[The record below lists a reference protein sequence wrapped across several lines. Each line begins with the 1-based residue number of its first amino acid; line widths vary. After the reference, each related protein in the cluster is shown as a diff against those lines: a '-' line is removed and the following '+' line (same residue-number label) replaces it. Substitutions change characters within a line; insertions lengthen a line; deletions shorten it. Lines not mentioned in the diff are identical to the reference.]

1 MVCQAST
8 GGYHT
13 ELCSQVLGPAA
24 QERHGPDIPKFCRR
38 GWNSSLC
45 TVTKGQGVSNV
56 QLQPKKSESDT
67 RKILVMIRTMKGL
80 KGSPREDRE
89 SPSLEA
95 FNNYVGQISAGK
107 V

>member
-1 MVCQAST
+1 MFN
-8 GGYHT
+8 
-13 ELCSQVLGPAA
+13 CSPRNQ
-24 QERHGPDIPKFCRR
+24 
-38 GWNSSLC
+38 
-45 TVTKGQGVSNV
+45 
-56 QLQPKKSESDT
+56 SDT
-67 RKILVMIRTMKGL
+67 RKILVTIRTMKGL